1 MACPRLRGHE
11 QFEMQCHSKHA
22 QNLQFEDLFFKLQVL
37 RYHRAMIER
46 NITPVLRQLA
56 SQYPVIT
63 LTGPRQSGK
72 TTLAR
77 SLFADKPYLSLEDP
91 DTRRYAADDPRGFLA
106 QYTQGAVLDEIQ
118 RAPEL
123 ASYLQGMVDANP
135 QPGRFILTGSHQ
147 FELMTQVSQSLAGRT
162 ALLRLL
168 PFTLAETQRL
178 SGAVA
183 NPDLA
188 PTLLTGFY
196 PRIHDQHLNPSQA
209 LADYFATY
217 VQRDLRQLAAVQDL
231 QRFERFVRLCAG
243 RTGQLLNLS
252 SLGNDAGVSHAT
264 ARAWIDLLQSSYIVH
279 LLPPWFTNTGKRLV
293 KAPKLYFYDV
303 GLACWLLGLR
313 SAEQVARDPLWGSLF
328 ENFVIMEA
336 MKDRLNAGET
346 AEMYFYRDSE
356 GNEVDLL
363 LPTGGKMHAIE
374 IKAGATINP
383 DYFKGLKT
391 FAAHHRTMLAGGC
404 VVFGGTQAQNRS
416 DWPVHS
422 WLQLQSKA
430 PI

>member
-1 MACPRLRGHE
+1 
-11 QFEMQCHSKHA
+11 
-22 QNLQFEDLFFKLQVL
+22 
-37 RYHRAMIER
+37 MIQR
-46 NITPVLRQLA
+46 NIAPVLQHLA

-77 SLFADKPYLSLEDP
+77 SLFADKPYVTLEDP
-91 DTRRYAADDPRGFLA
+91 DVRRFASDDPRGFLA
-106 QYTQGAVLDEIQ
+106 GYPQGAIFDEIQ

-123 ASYLQGMVDANP
+123 TSYLQGMVDADP

-162 ALLRLL
+162 AVLRLL
-168 PFTLAETQRL
+168 PFTLAEVHRI
-178 SGAVA
+178 SGAA
-183 NPDLA
+183 ATPGLA
-188 PTLLTGFY
+188 QTLLTGFY
-196 PRIHDQHLNPSQA
+196 PRIHDKGLNPSQA
-209 LADYFATY
+209 MADYFATY
-217 VQRDLRQLAAVQDL
+217 VERDLRQLAAVQDL

-243 RTGQLLNLS
+243 RTGQLLNLN
-252 SLGNDAGVSHAT
+252 SLGNDAGVSHVT
-264 ARAWIDLLQSSYIVH
+264 ARSWIDLLQTSYIIH
-279 LLPPWFTNTGKRLV
+279 LLPPWFTNSGKRLI

-336 MKDRLNAGET
+336 MKDRLNAGESP
-346 AEMYFYRDSE
+346 EMYFYRDSE

-363 LPTGGKMHAIE
+363 LPVGGKMHAIE
-374 IKAGATINP
+374 IKAGATVNP

-391 FAAHHRTMLAGGC
+391 FAAHHPGALAGGG
-404 VVFGGTQAQNRS
+404 VVYGGAQNQSRS
-416 DWPVHS
+416 DWPVYS
-422 WLQLQSKA
+422 WLALQTKPA
-430 PI
+430 AEATLPE

>member
-1 MACPRLRGHE
+1 
-11 QFEMQCHSKHA
+11 
-22 QNLQFEDLFFKLQVL
+22 
-37 RYHRAMIER
+37 MIQR
-46 NITPVLRQLA
+46 HITPIMQRLA

-77 SLFADKPYLSLEDP
+77 SLFADKPYVTLEDP
-91 DTRRYAADDPRGFLA
+91 DVRRFASEDPRGFLA
-106 QYTQGAVLDEIQ
+106 GYPQGAIFDEIQ

-123 ASYLQGMVDANP
+123 TSYLQGMVDANP

-162 ALLRLL
+162 AVLRLL
-168 PFTLAETQRL
+168 PFTLAEIYSIRDA
-178 SGAVA
+178 AVA
-183 NPDLA
+183 PDLA
-188 PTLLTGFY
+188 QTLLTGFY
-196 PRIHDQHLNPSQA
+196 PRIHDKGLNPSQA
-209 LADYFATY
+209 LADYFSTY
-217 VQRDLRQLAAVQDL
+217 VERDLRQLAAVHDL

-243 RTGQLLNLS
+243 RTGQLLNLN
-252 SLGNDAGVSHAT
+252 SLGNDAGVSHVT
-264 ARAWIDLLQSSYIVH
+264 ARTWIDLLQTSYIVH
-279 LLPPWFTNTGKRLV
+279 LLPPWFTNTGKRLI

-336 MKDRLNAGET
+336 MKDRLNEGESP
-346 AEMYFYRDSE
+346 EMYFYRDSE

-363 LPTGGKMHAIE
+363 LPFGGKMHAIE
-374 IKAGATINP
+374 IKAGATVNP

-391 FAAHHRTMLAGGC
+391 FAAHHPGAVAGGG
-404 VVFGGTQAQNRS
+404 VVYGGDQNQSRS

-422 WLQLQSKA
+422 WLTLQTK
-430 PI
+430 PTTETTPG